1 MLHDKLEDLS
11 LCRKYSDAKHLLKCV
26 DTKSKYCFPV
36 QINLVSKTFSAI
48 GRLSICF
55 SMVPG
60 YQMQSYIYS

>member
-26 DTKSKYCFPV
+26 DTESKYCFPV

-55 SMVPG
+55 PTVPG
-60 YQMQSYIYS
+60 Y